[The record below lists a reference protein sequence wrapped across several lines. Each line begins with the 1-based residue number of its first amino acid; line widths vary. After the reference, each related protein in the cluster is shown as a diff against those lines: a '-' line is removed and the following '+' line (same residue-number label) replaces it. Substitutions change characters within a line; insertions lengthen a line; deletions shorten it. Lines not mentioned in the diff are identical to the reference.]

1 METLV
6 DLLLIAVFM
15 LGLMGLLM
23 IGSGIMWL
31 LDKLCPKFCDKLIDI
46 MSR

>member
-6 DLLLIAVFM
+6 DLLLIGVF
-15 LGLMGLLM
+15 LMGLLGLLAV
-23 IGSGIMWL
+23 GSGIMWL
-31 LDKLCPKFCDKLIDI
+31 LDKLCPKFCDKMIDI

>member
-1 METLV
+1 METLF
-6 DLLLIAVFM
+6 DLFMIAVFM
-15 LGLMGLLM
+15 TGLVGLFLV
-23 IGSGIMWL
+23 GSGIMWL